1 VLNKGNLAQAMIAS
15 SAFPSLFSPIEIDGK
30 LLVDGVINNYPI
42 EEVRKLGADIIIGV
56 DVQDGLLDRSQL
68 KDATKILVQ
77 INNLNSIE
85 RMQRNRIPTF
95 TSNQIYRSTV

>member
-1 VLNKGNLAQAMIAS
+1 
-15 SAFPSLFSPIEIDGK
+15 
-30 LLVDGVINNYPI
+30 
-42 EEVRKLGADIIIGV
+42 VRKLGADIIIGV

-85 RMQRNRIPTF
+85 RMQRIVDTDIYIKPDISQYGVISFDKGKEIIRKGEEATFAVYEQLKKNRQVYSIQ
-95 TSNQIYRSTV
+95 NQN